1 MSWASLCYTGR
12 MEKKTN
18 DVRFTISKLWKRE
31 LIRLLWLLLIPL
43 AVLLPKLAS
52 RYPIAVEQIY
62 GQIIYP
68 AVNAILRNLFGIV
81 PFSVA
86 EWLLYVLVIGI
97 PILVLT
103 MLIRAVFKRISWL
116 LFTRFLI
123 TLLIIACVAFNG
135 FYVLWG
141 FNYSRP
147 GLSYR
152 LGLDVH
158 ERPVEELEALC
169 YALSRE
175 ANALREQV
183 PEDARGVFVLP
194 DGIQSCFDKVPEAYR
209 ALHSTLPQIGAHAAR
224 PKTVMLSTGLSW
236 AGISGIYIPFTA
248 EPNVNIDQPALL
260 IPSSAAHESAHGLGI
275 AREDEANFAAYLA
288 CMASDDIA
296 MRYSGVMLALIHS
309 GNQLYKADRDAY
321 AALYQTYSAGIQ
333 RDLLDYDAYWTA
345 FEGPVEETMTKVND
359 GYLKYNQQE
368 SGVRSYGEMV
378 DLLLAYFEQ
387 QQG

>member
-1 MSWASLCYTGR
+1 
-12 MEKKTN
+12 MEKKTSN
-18 DVRFTISKLWKRE
+18 VRLTITKVWKRE
-31 LIRLLWLLLIPL
+31 LVRLLWLLLFPL
-43 AVLLPKLAS
+43 AVLLPRLVS
-52 RYPIAVEQIY
+52 RYPLAVEQIF
-62 GQIIYP
+62 GQRVYP
-68 AVNAILRNLFGIV
+68 AVNAILRTIFGIV

-86 EWLLYVLVIGI
+86 EWLLYALVVGI
-97 PILVLT
+97 PVLVLT
-103 MLIRAVFKRISWL
+103 MLVRTVLKRVSWL
-116 LFTRFLI
+116 RFTRFLI
-123 TLLIIACVAFNG
+123 TLLIIGCIAFNG
-135 FYVLWG
+135 FYFLWG

-158 ERPVEELEALC
+158 ERPVEELTALC

-175 ANALREQV
+175 ANALRGQV
-183 PEDARGVFVLP
+183 PEDARGVFMLP
-194 DGIQSCFDKVPEAYR
+194 DGIQSSFDNIPEAYR
-209 ALHSTLPQIGAHAAR
+209 ALHRTLPQIGANAAR
-224 PKTVMLSTGLSW
+224 PKTVTLSTGLSW

-248 EPNVNIDQPALL
+248 EPNVNVDQPALL

-288 CMASDDIA
+288 CMASDDTA

-309 GNQLYKADRDAY
+309 GNQLYKADRDTY

-387 QQG
+387 QHG

>member
-1 MSWASLCYTGR
+1 
-12 MEKKTN
+12 MEKKTSN
-18 DVRFTISKLWKRE
+18 VRLTITKVWKRE
-31 LIRLLWLLLIPL
+31 LVRLLWLLLFPL
-43 AVLLPKLAS
+43 AVLLPRLVS
-52 RYPIAVEQIY
+52 RYPLTVEQIF
-62 GQIIYP
+62 GQRVYP

-86 EWLLYVLVIGI
+86 EWLLYALVVGI
-97 PILVLT
+97 PVLVLT
-103 MLIRAVFKRISWL
+103 MLVRTVLKRVSWL
-116 LFTRFLI
+116 RFTRFLI
-123 TLLIIACVAFNG
+123 TLLIIGCIAFNG
-135 FYVLWG
+135 FYFLWG

-147 GLSYR
+147 GLAYR

-158 ERPVEELEALC
+158 ERPVEELTALC

-175 ANALREQV
+175 ANALRGQV
-183 PEDARGVFVLP
+183 PEDARGVFMLP
-194 DGIQSCFDKVPEAYR
+194 DGIQSSFDNIPEAYR
-209 ALHSTLPQIGAHAAR
+209 ALHRTLPQIGANAAR
-224 PKTVMLSTGLSW
+224 PKTVTLSTGLSW

-248 EPNVNIDQPALL
+248 EPNVNVDQPALL

-288 CMASDDIA
+288 CMTSDDTA

-309 GNQLYKADRDAY
+309 GNQLYKADRDTY

-387 QQG
+387 QHG